1 MKVIDA
7 RKTVQRT
14 VFSQLAQSYAQ
25 ADRAKRDIEPLPPER
40 QSGTLTITPHS
51 HMGVSIVR

>member
-25 ADRAKRDIEPLPPER
+25 ADRTKRDIEPLPPER
-40 QSGTLTITPHS
+40 QSGTLTIVQN
-51 HMGVSIVR
+51 MLRMF